1 MFKEKSLT
9 VTPNYEEDIKFS
21 RVPLI
26 SSNQASW
33 NGIGI
38 EYHYQPP
45 GEVLSHCD
53 EFHEINIPHFQ
64 HPQLIEGT
72 IDGQYQSSYI
82 STGEIAIVPANLSH
96 SLSWNA
102 DVEYTIITLD
112 PSLFA
117 RIAYESTDL
126 DNIELVPHFGK
137 PDPLVYQI
145 GIALKS
151 LLESNTSSVNRLYAE
166 STATMLVA
174 HLIQHYS
181 VNKSP
186 IESVNNASGL
196 PKYKLRRVIEY
207 INDHLADDISLEAIA
222 KEVNMSQYHFARLF
236 KQSMAIS
243 AHQYVIRR
251 RVEVAK
257 QLLKQGNLNITDI
270 AFQVGFANPSH
281 LSHHF
286 KRLVGVTPKMFLS
299 K

>member
-9 VTPNYEEDIKFS
+9 VTPNCEEDNKYS
-21 RVPLI
+21 RIPLI

-33 NGIGI
+33 NGIAF
-38 EYHYQPP
+38 EYHYHPA

-72 IDGQYQSSYI
+72 IDGRYQSANVCA
-82 STGEIAIVPANLSH
+82 GKIAIIPANLSH

-117 RIAYESTDL
+117 RIAYESTEL
-126 DNIELVPHFGK
+126 DIIELVPHFGK
-137 PDPLVYQI
+137 PDALVYQI

-151 LLESNTSSVNRLYAE
+151 VLETNKSGSRLYAE
-166 STATMLVA
+166 STAVMLIA
-174 HLIQHYS
+174 HLLQNYS
-181 VNKSP
+181 AKKNP
-186 IESVNNASGL
+186 IESINNSSGL
-196 PKYKLRRVIEY
+196 PKYKLRKAIEY
-207 INDHLADDISLEAIA
+207 INEHLADDISLEAIA
-222 KEVNMSQYHFARLF
+222 KEISMSQYHFARLF
-236 KQSMAIS
+236 KQSMEVS
-243 AHQYVIRR
+243 VHQYVIRR

-257 QLLKQGNLNITDI
+257 QLLTQGNLNITDI

-286 KRLVGVTPKMFLS
+286 KRIVGVTPKMFLS